1 MCANVGAE
9 GPDGTCTVIPGTQV
23 GSERGLESHM
33 QELHYERDLVNSF
46 VFMGYLVHDLSF
58 IAGRE
63 QPQHRLSHVAT
74 RTRHPRAWHRLRS
87 QLQLAVQLHHL
98 VTLAAPQQHK
108 WNDLPYPYPY
118 GLP

>member
-1 MCANVGAE
+1 MVG
-9 GPDGTCTVIPGTQV
+9 I
-23 GSERGLESHM
+23 SSILSS
-33 QELHYERDLVNSF
+33 L
-46 VFMGYLVHDLSF
+46 MGYLVHDLSF

-63 QPQHRLSHVAT
+63 LPQHRLLLITA
-74 RTRHPRAWHRLRS
+74 RTRHPRAWHRLGS
-87 QLQLAVQLHHL
+87 QLQLAIQLHHL